1 MKRAAGRGERNT
13 DERDTMKEFRVVIG
27 NRPGE
32 LARVAEN
39 LAREGVNIKAVSA
52 TTGGNQ
58 VILHI
63 IGHDVQA
70 TRSALQE
77 MRAHFKE
84 QEVVTLLMEDSAGEL
99 ATVANRIA
107 DAGLNMDAIYL
118 TGKADN
124 LIELAVAVDDVKK
137 AKKVLDV

>member
-1 MKRAAGRGERNT
+1 
-13 DERDTMKEFRVVIG
+13 MKEFRVVIG

-52 TTGGNQ
+52 TSGGNQ
-58 VILHI
+58 VILHL
-63 IGHDVQA
+63 IGHDVHA

-84 QEVVTLLMEDSAGEL
+84 QEVVSLLIEDHAGEL
-99 ATVANRIA
+99 AKVANRIS
-107 DAGLNMDAIYL
+107 DAGLNMDAIYI
-118 TGKADN
+118 TGKADD